1 MTPKTPTTLA
11 ALVVLK
17 RLILKSMK
25 GVLTRAHVDVDVG
38 PTAAAATVGNLVF
51 LATSEESHGSLHRK
65 SKWAG
70 WPLAWRW
77 PISFPFA
84 RIVWSSSCPLPFKQ
98 KKSALFLAGFPYHKP
113 NHLLLPI
120 DDMAPPRAPSPF
132 TELVMKLDTGR
143 GSLREEVEALS
154 VEDVGLLQGLGALH
168 VAAGRGR
175 LEVCRYL
182 VEELQVDVNGVD
194 KEGDCET
201 VKLLLAK
208 GAHIDPVA
216 FCGTPLHCA
225 ATHGH
230 DGIMKILLDHNA
242 DRNKMVNGK
251 TPLIAA
257 VDADSR
263 KCMLLLIRAGADTK
277 GALTYAMGNLHSE
290 KLVSTDFVNCIKED
304 VAADRILP
312 DDDEPVSKKKI
323 RAAGFKKLANHSFK
337 KKDYFSAAGSYSVA
351 MMLDPDDAT
360 MYSNRSVC
368 SLLMGDGDK
377 ALVDANEC
385 RKMRPNWPKACY
397 RQGAALML
405 LKDYKGACDRFLDG
419 LKLDPANTEIEE
431 ALRKA
436 YDAMKDVPKPKVEA

>member
-1 MTPKTPTTLA
+1 MGQTL
-11 ALVVLK
+11 
-17 RLILKSMK
+17 
-25 GVLTRAHVDVDVG
+25 T
-38 PTAAAATVGNLVF
+38 
-51 LATSEESHGSLHRK
+51 
-65 SKWAG
+65 
-70 WPLAWRW
+70 
-77 PISFPFA
+77 
-84 RIVWSSSCPLPFKQ
+84 LP
-98 KKSALFLAGFPYHKP
+98 
-113 NHLLLPI
+113 LLL
-120 DDMAPPRAPSPF
+120 SPVGGLMLNMVF
-132 TELVMKLDTGR
+132 QAASDGDLPLLKELVMKLDTGR

-216 FCGTPLHCA
+216 YCGTPLHCA

-337 KKDYFSAAGSYSVA
+337 KKDYFSAAGSYSV
-351 MMLDPDDAT
+351 
-360 MYSNRSVC
+360 
-368 SLLMGDGDK
+368 
-377 ALVDANEC
+377 
-385 RKMRPNWPKACY
+385 
-397 RQGAALML
+397 
-405 LKDYKGACDRFLDG
+405 DYKGACDRFLDG

>member
-1 MTPKTPTTLA
+1 MGQTL
-11 ALVVLK
+11 
-17 RLILKSMK
+17 
-25 GVLTRAHVDVDVG
+25 T
-38 PTAAAATVGNLVF
+38 
-51 LATSEESHGSLHRK
+51 
-65 SKWAG
+65 
-70 WPLAWRW
+70 
-77 PISFPFA
+77 
-84 RIVWSSSCPLPFKQ
+84 LP
-98 KKSALFLAGFPYHKP
+98 
-113 NHLLLPI
+113 LLL
-120 DDMAPPRAPSPF
+120 SPVGGLMLNMVF
-132 TELVMKLDTGR
+132 QAASDGDLPLLKELVMKLDTGR

-242 DRNKMVNGK
+242 D
-251 TPLIAA
+251 
-257 VDADSR
+257 
-263 KCMLLLIRAGADTK
+263 AGADTK

-312 DDDEPVSKKKI
+312 DDD
-323 RAAGFKKLANHSFK
+323 
-337 KKDYFSAAGSYSVA
+337 
-351 MMLDPDDAT
+351 
-360 MYSNRSVC
+360 
-368 SLLMGDGDK
+368 
-377 ALVDANEC
+377 
-385 RKMRPNWPKACY
+385 
-397 RQGAALML
+397 
-405 LKDYKGACDRFLDG
+405 YKGACDRFLDG

>member
-1 MTPKTPTTLA
+1 
-11 ALVVLK
+11 
-17 RLILKSMK
+17 
-25 GVLTRAHVDVDVG
+25 
-38 PTAAAATVGNLVF
+38 
-51 LATSEESHGSLHRK
+51 
-65 SKWAG
+65 
-70 WPLAWRW
+70 
-77 PISFPFA
+77 
-84 RIVWSSSCPLPFKQ
+84 
-98 KKSALFLAGFPYHKP
+98 
-113 NHLLLPI
+113 
-120 DDMAPPRAPSPF
+120 MAPPRAPSPF
-132 TELVMKLDTGR
+132 TVGGLMLNMVFQAASDGDLPLLKELVMKLDTGR

-194 KEGDCET
+194 KEGRTPLLFAIPYKGVRITKYLLDHGANPNKARHDGCSPLHEAVISGDCET